1 MAAYPQLTHNAAF
14 HRLWWG
20 QTAGFL
26 GFQVATLVTSTTAI
40 SVLHASNVEIGVVNA
55 AQLAAFLFLGLPA
68 GAWVDRWRKKSTMVV
83 ANVARTLALAWIPVA
98 WLVGVL
104 DVLQLIIVSALVGV
118 SSVFFDVASQSLIPR
133 LVAVDQISAANG
145 RLEASFQVT
154 RIAGPGIA
162 GWLMGLV
169 SIPLSFLAASLT
181 YALSAVTIARIPV
194 DESASEHP
202 ADGGLFSQ
210 IHEGI
215 AFVRSERLLGP
226 LFLSIAW
233 ASLTTQGVF
242 VLTPVIALRIL
253 GVSPSA
259 LGTLL
264 AIGALGGI
272 AGAILHSRIVT
283 HMGIGRTIVWCYTI
297 GSGAAI
303 GLAIAPYAG
312 KYALAVFIVANVV
325 MAFFG
330 TLYNITQM
338 SLRQSLCPKPLLGR
352 VNATFRFA
360 VWGAMPVGA
369 LLAGWAAD
377 YLGIVPTTVLFIALS
392 LTAGVAMALTPA
404 AKLCTAPL
412 PRPIDASA
420 RGGTL

>member
-1 MAAYPQLTHNAAF
+1 MAAYPQLSHNAAF
-14 HRLWWG
+14 RRLWWG

-40 SVLHASNVEIGVVNA
+40 SVLQASNAEIGVVNA

-68 GAWVDRWRKKSTMVV
+68 GAWVDRWRKKPTMVV

-181 YALSAVTIARIPV
+181 YALSAITIARIPV
-194 DESASEHP
+194 EEPPSERP
-202 ADGGLFSQ
+202 TDGGLFSQ
-210 IHEGI
+210 IREGI

-272 AGAILHSRIVT
+272 AGAFLHSRVVT
-283 HMGIGRTIVWCYTI
+283 RLGVGRTIVWCYTI
-297 GSGAAI
+297 GSAAAI

-312 KYALAVFIVANVV
+312 DYALAVFIVANVV

-338 SLRQSLCPKPLLGR
+338 SLRQSLCPRPLLGR

-392 LTAGVAMALTPA
+392 LTAGIAMALTPA
-404 AKLCTAPL
+404 ARLRTVPL
-412 PRPIDASA
+412 PHPVKASE
-420 RGGTL
+420 GH